1 MTTVIAQPPPVA
13 PVTAAKPAVQQHTP
27 APSLDKTQ
35 ILEEKV
41 AEILNKIKIFE
52 SDLSSTGIWEANYN
66 IADVDF
72 DTWNFFY
79 ANYTESLGFKFQYM
93 YPEKIIIVTRPSGTH
108 ETLQALLKP
117 VADLVAAANV
127 YIADSSQ
134 RFKVSTNHAIPLSS
148 KSTVTPD
155 FGFGKR
161 CTNSSVQYQIL
172 FECAWSQ
179 GTPSLEEKVQRCLQD
194 PEVLAVVCI
203 DIHTPVKY
211 KMPSTAPEPN
221 MVSEFPTDP
230 KRKFLGPVN
239 YLGYTWAQIDQI
251 DLSIHHRG
259 GRVDKFARL
268 NPIDGIRDPILLAM
282 QHKVNNALIR
292 LLGRAMGKSTL
303 EKAVKGLQGRFV
315 PLAWE
320 LFYEDLEH
328 SLLADGFN
336 RYRQWM
342 QEFEKAK
349 GLKRKFA
356 ADENEEINEDW
367 ADGIM
372 GIDKK
377 QKI

>member
-1 MTTVIAQPPPVA
+1 
-13 PVTAAKPAVQQHTP
+13 
-27 APSLDKTQ
+27 
-35 ILEEKV
+35 
-41 AEILNKIKIFE
+41 
-52 SDLSSTGIWEANYN
+52 
-66 IADVDF
+66 
-72 DTWNFFY
+72 
-79 ANYTESLGFKFQYM
+79 
-93 YPEKIIIVTRPSGTH
+93 
-108 ETLQALLKP
+108 
-117 VADLVAAANV
+117 
-127 YIADSSQ
+127 
-134 RFKVSTNHAIPLSS
+134 
-148 KSTVTPD
+148 
-155 FGFGKR
+155 
-161 CTNSSVQYQIL
+161 
-172 FECAWSQ
+172 
-179 GTPSLEEKVQRCLQD
+179 
-194 PEVLAVVCI
+194 
-203 DIHTPVKY
+203 
-211 KMPSTAPEPN
+211 MPSTAPEHN

-259 GRVDKFARL
+259 GRVDKFVSFHSVISPWVSDVSCFVSQARL

-282 QHKVNNALIR
+282 QHKVNNTLIR
-292 LLGRAMGKSTL
+292 LLGQAMGKSTL

-315 PLAWE
+315 PFSWE